1 MGAIATF
8 SSIPNYPATVNT
20 PKHAQ
25 LCAQAAEKVVGKENV
40 LRNEKPSMGSE
51 DFSFSKQTISLQDL
65 EGIPFV
71 GIEGPLSEKLY
82 SYFSKKKF
90 IPNFI
95 TKTDSYLMA
104 ASYVKKGLGI
114 SVLDQIS
121 ASSLNSSDFIWNLKE
136 APSCNVYLVIPKNI
150 TKSHIQENFISFVI
164 NHNYKL

>member
-1 MGAIATF
+1 
-8 SSIPNYPATVNT
+8 
-20 PKHAQ
+20 
-25 LCAQAAEKVVGKENV
+25 
-40 LRNEKPSMGSE
+40 
-51 DFSFSKQTISLQDL
+51 
-65 EGIPFV
+65 
-71 GIEGPLSEKLY
+71 
-82 SYFSKKKF
+82 
-90 IPNFI
+90 
-95 TKTDSYLMA
+95 MA